1 MTASKSQ
8 TDQTNDEMRATP
20 CLIQLAKQ
28 YYNNPDFSKMP
39 PNPSM
44 SAKSPKSNQSRET
57 KEPVVYG
64 PKPAEPAASR
74 KDTKANEKKQSK
86 EYIEKM

>member
-1 MTASKSQ
+1 
-8 TDQTNDEMRATP
+8 
-20 CLIQLAKQ
+20 
-28 YYNNPDFSKMP
+28 
-39 PNPSM
+39 M
-44 SAKSPKSNQSRET
+44 SAKSPKSTQSTET
-57 KEPVVYG
+57 KEPMVYG